1 MASVRMR
8 DGGERE
14 TERERNKPTTAQRAS
29 DTANLSL
36 YYYLASTTEISIYT
50 ENGGSGGGGG
60 ESTSGQATPPG
71 GWNFTEI
78 ALGPNNTVNRLAGRT
93 GM

>member
-1 MASVRMR
+1 MAIV
-8 DGGERE
+8 
-14 TERERNKPTTAQRAS
+14 
-29 DTANLSL
+29 
-36 YYYLASTTEISIYT
+36 
-50 ENGGSGGGGG
+50 GGGD